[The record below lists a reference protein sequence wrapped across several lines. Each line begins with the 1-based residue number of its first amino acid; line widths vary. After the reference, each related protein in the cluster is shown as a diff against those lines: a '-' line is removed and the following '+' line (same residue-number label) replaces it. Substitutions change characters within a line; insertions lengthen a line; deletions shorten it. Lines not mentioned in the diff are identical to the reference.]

1 FGGRRPN
8 TVPLVHEAEDWAHGV
23 FMGSI
28 VGSEVTAAAI
38 GLKAGVRRDPFAML
52 PFCGYNMG
60 DYFQHWIDMEKLPQA
75 KGGKHMPKIF
85 FVNWFRRDKEN
96 PALKSEHGFLWPGY
110 GDNSRVLAYIFDR
123 CNGEG
128 KTVDTP
134 IGKVPAPGEINIE
147 GLKSCYNEETMKAVL
162 AVNVD
167 EWKEEVGR
175 IEEHYAKFA
184 GHLPKELSDRLAIL
198 KQRLGM

>member
-1 FGGRRPN
+1 
-8 TVPLVHEAEDWAHGV
+8 
-23 FMGSI
+23 MGSI

-75 KGGKHMPKIF
+75 KGGKNMPKIF

-96 PALKSEHGFLWPGY
+96 PALKSEGGFLWPGY

-123 CNGEG
+123 CNGQGE
-128 KTVDTP
+128 TVDTP
-134 IGKVPAPGEINIE
+134 IGKVPAAGQINIE
-147 GLKSCYNEETMKAVL
+147 GLKSCYTEETMKQVL

-167 EWKEEVGR
+167 EWKDEVER
-175 IEEHYAKFA
+175 IEEHFAKF
-184 GHLPKELSDRLAIL
+184 GKHLPKELVARLDIL